1 MTWFVVDGKAIGVA
15 SNIASIMFI
24 SCRVAVVNEF
34 VKLIEASPNQG
45 TFFCIARPL
54 TYIVILLFI

>member
-1 MTWFVVDGKAIGVA
+1 MTWFVVDGKAIGIA
-15 SNIASIMFI
+15 SNIASTI

-54 TYIVILLFI
+54 TSIVILLFI

>member
-15 SNIASIMFI
+15 SNIAIII
-24 SCRVAVVNEF
+24 SCRVAVVNDM

-45 TFFCIARPL
+45 TIFCIARPL

>member
-15 SNIASIMFI
+15 SNIAIII
-24 SCRVAVVNEF
+24 SCRVAVVNDF
-34 VKLIEASPNQG
+34 VKLIEASPDQG
-45 TFFCIARPL
+45 IFFCIARPL